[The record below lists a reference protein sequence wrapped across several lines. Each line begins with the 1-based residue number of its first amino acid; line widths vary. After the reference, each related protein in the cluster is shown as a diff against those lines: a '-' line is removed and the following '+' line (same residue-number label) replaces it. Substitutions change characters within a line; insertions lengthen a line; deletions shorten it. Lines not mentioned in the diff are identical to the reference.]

1 MYIKTTVFLVS
12 TLLGVFSVGLGLF
25 HKVKKTKTNTKKKEK
40 RVQSPEKGYS
50 IVN

>member
-1 MYIKTTVFLVS
+1 MS

-25 HKVKKTKTNTKKKEK
+25 HKVKKKDVVKKTNTKKKEK